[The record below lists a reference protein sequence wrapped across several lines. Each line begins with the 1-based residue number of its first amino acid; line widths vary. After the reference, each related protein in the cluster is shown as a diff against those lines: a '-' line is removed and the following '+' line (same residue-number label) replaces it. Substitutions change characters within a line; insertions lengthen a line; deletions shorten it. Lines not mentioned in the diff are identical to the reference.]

1 MFGSAMSISYPRII
15 LRAIDVLGARLEY
28 PIVPDPFVVKALFAL
43 PSEVGKV
50 RAVTKACK
58 FAS

>member
-1 MFGSAMSISYPRII
+1 MSVSYPRII

-28 PIVPDPFVVKALFAL
+28 PIVPDPFVVKALFAA
-43 PSEVGKV
+43 PSVVGKV
-50 RAVTKACK
+50 RALTKPCK